1 MGYRIHPNHIAVPL
15 GQLIRGTKRMSH
27 HVHIRYAEVPDIDDC
42 KAMQDEDLAWRYDI
56 STYVVWTVI
65 QKVAMFDR
73 MSSKR

>member
-42 KAMQDEDLAWRYDI
+42 KAMQDEDLA
-56 STYVVWTVI
+56 
-65 QKVAMFDR
+65 
-73 MSSKR
+73 